1 MRAAVCRAEPS
12 DAEAQLQDPCR
23 ARKHDEQTADDRG
36 GASSGRRG
44 QVSKELGMCGRQ
56 SRESQAGTRIR
67 VPGTAYR
74 RRPPPLLDSASVT
87 DEKEKAEAERV
98 LGASASS
105 ASTTGGGELHEDPS
119 SATETR
125 KSKRHWVFILV
136 VVVVVLA
143 DAALLSAKFLFTHPQ
158 ASPSGLPPG
167 VSLAAFEARIEQQV
181 RSRTNDGFGIASA
194 RSARCLMGS
203 AWAKGQQFACFVYDS
218 RGTYLGEV
226 SGTVGAN
233 RGKKFSWYSL
243 WTPNSKSGSTTTS
256 PTTSHS

>member
-1 MRAAVCRAEPS
+1 LFGLETCNR
-12 DAEAQLQDPCR
+12 DDPNG
-23 ARKHDEQTADDRG
+23 G
-36 GASSGRRG
+36 GASSGRRE
-44 QVSKELGMCGRQ
+44 QISKKLSICGRQ
-56 SRESQAGTRIR
+56 GRESQTDTRIR
-67 VPGTAYR
+67 VPGTAFR
-74 RRPPPLLDSASVT
+74 HSPPPLLDSASVT
-87 DEKEKAEAERV
+87 DEKETAEAERV

-105 ASTTGGGELHEDPS
+105 ASATGGGELDEDPS
-119 SATETR
+119 SATKTR
-125 KSKRHWVFILV
+125 RSKGHWVFILV

-158 ASPSGLPPG
+158 ASPNGLPPG

-181 RSRTNDGFGIASA
+181 RSRAKEGFGVASA
-194 RSARCLMGS
+194 RSTRCFMGS
-203 AWAKGQQFACFVYDS
+203 AWAKGQQFSCFVYDS

-243 WTPNSKSGSTTTS
+243 WTPNSKSGTRTTS